1 MRRHQVPRHR
11 AGRGRAQGGRGPR
24 RRGRWRDGAAALRAA
39 IAQIIDQR
47 PRQSARINA
56 PMRVKTPILNGDK
69 GLPHMRGQF
78 AYFDWVANICA
89 IAGNWLPVCCQQ
101 GQLWRGNGL

>member
-1 MRRHQVPRHR
+1 
-11 AGRGRAQGGRGPR
+11 
-24 RRGRWRDGAAALRAA
+24 
-39 IAQIIDQR
+39 
-47 PRQSARINA
+47 
-56 PMRVKTPILNGDK
+56 MRVKTPILNGDK